1 MWFNI
6 VLENHGGAT
15 EVIALSPVVAY
26 LRGMLSACGH
36 EVTVVYDN
44 IYPKAINLYLE
55 HFVGD
60 AFAENVD
67 RVTHGRGRARA
78 STTHSDERKV
88 HLLREVRD
96 LLRRCHVPGTGL
108 VEAADLRWMQR
119 SLDDPLEYR
128 PELLG

>member
-1 MWFNI
+1 MWFNV

-60 AFAENVD
+60 AFAEKFRNLRKNGVRIGVVATELIVSTGSRRTIPYAKHGITYGRSESEQASIIAQRIAGFERVLPEVD
-67 RVTHGRGRARA
+67 F
-78 STTHSDERKV
+78 
-88 HLLREVRD
+88 
-96 LLRRCHVPGTGL
+96 
-108 VEAADLRWMQR
+108 
-119 SLDDPLEYR
+119 
-128 PELLG
+128 